1 MVKRFTLALAVL
13 LALSAA
19 PALAQFGPPGPPA
32 VGVVKAHKQA
42 ITETNEFVGRIQAE
56 NRVDLVAR
64 VTAFIEQRLFVE
76 GAEVQ
81 KGDLLYRL
89 ERAPFE
95 ADLEAKQASVAQAAA
110 TLQNATI
117 TLGRA
122 QALLSTPAG
131 QRSTYDDAVAAQ
143 RADAALLLAAQA
155 NLKTSQINLDYTEIH
170 APISGKIGE
179 TALSVGN
186 VVTPSSGALAT
197 IVSQDPMYV
206 VFPISVRTAI
216 DLANRYADKG
226 GLNAVLIRIRLPDG
240 SLYGQTGKLEYVSPR
255 ISTSTDTITLR
266 GTIGNPIL
274 PGMKSGDPG
283 DRALTDGEFVNVDLE
298 GVLPVEELGIPRA
311 AVLEDQQGDYV
322 YVVDGQNKVSLR
334 RITLGQSTPTTAVV
348 ASGLQEGELVVTEG
362 IQRVR
367 PGITVAPGP
376 ATPAP
381 GLAAKPV
388 SGG

>member
-1 MVKRFTLALAVL
+1 MLRRFAGLVAAGLVALA
-13 LALSAA
+13 S
-19 PALAQFGPPGPPA
+19 PALAQFGPAGPPA

-64 VTAFIEQRLFVE
+64 VTAFIDQRLFTE

-81 KGDLLYRL
+81 QGDLLYRL

-95 ADLEAKQASVAQAAA
+95 ADLEAKQAAVAQAAA

-117 TLGRA
+117 TLNRA
-122 QALLSTPAG
+122 QQLLSTPAG

-170 APISGKIGE
+170 APIAGKIGE

-216 DLANRYADKG
+216 ELANRYADKG
-226 GLNAVLIRIRLPDG
+226 GLNAVIIRVKLPDG
-240 SLYGQTGKLEYVSPR
+240 SMYPQTGKLDYVSPR
-255 ISTSTDTITLR
+255 ITQSTDTITLR
-266 GTIGNPIL
+266 GTLANPIL
-274 PGMKSGDPG
+274 RGMKSGDPG
-283 DRALTDGEFVNVDLE
+283 DRALTDGEFVSVDLE
-298 GVLPVEELGIPRA
+298 GVAPVEQLGIPRA

-334 RITLGQSTPTTAVV
+334 RITLGQSTPTVAVI

-362 IQRVR
+362 LQRVR
-367 PGITVAPGP
+367 PGITVQPGP
-376 ATPAP
+376 ASPTVGFAD
-381 GLAAKPV
+381 KPV